1 MENPMTTIK
10 TLSAIALVTA
20 ALSGPVFAQD
30 ANVEAVSTQKPVHA
44 LRHYRGAY
52 NQVQGPTF
60 VSPRASEGWNAQPG
74 FDRSRIGDY
83 DPDLNPAA
91 N

>member
-1 MENPMTTIK
+1 MTIK

-20 ALSGPVFAQD
+20 ALSSPAFAQD
-30 ANVEAVSTQKPVHA
+30 SDTAPAQKPVHA

-52 NQVQGPTF
+52 NQVQGPAF
-60 VSPRASEGWNAQPG
+60 AVPRASESWNAQSG

>member
-1 MENPMTTIK
+1 MENPMIK
-10 TLSAIALVTA
+10 TLSAIAIVTA
-20 ALSGPVFAQD
+20 ALSSPVFAQD
-30 ANVEAVSTQKPVHA
+30 VDAAAPHKPVHA

-52 NQVQGPTF
+52 NQVQGPA
-60 VSPRASEGWNAQPG
+60 VYVAPRAYETQLG

-83 DPDLNPAA
+83 DPDFNPAG